1 MDRMILSIK
10 GNLLFHF
17 LYILLFCVFILF
29 DDEFSFSESVYMIFV
44 LPIYFLIGI
53 PIYYFSGRISSSFT
67 KNPKVK
73 VVLLIV
79 FYTLYY
85 LVLLSSIFNEPPFIT
100 NIILYFFSD
109 SIGMPF
115 KYLGSY
121 IISWFLVITQFKDHG
136 KTLEKKYN
144 NK

>member
-1 MDRMILSIK
+1 MILSIK

-44 LPIYFLIGI
+44 LPPYFLIGI

-73 VVLLIV
+73 VALLVV
-79 FYTLYY
+79 FYTLYF
-85 LVLLSSIFNEPPFIT
+85 LVILSSIFTEPSLIT
-100 NIILYFFSD
+100 NIIWYFSTD
-109 SIGMPF
+109 SMGMLH
-115 KYLGSY
+115 KYVGSY
-121 IISWFLVITQFKDHG
+121 IISWFLVITQFKDDC